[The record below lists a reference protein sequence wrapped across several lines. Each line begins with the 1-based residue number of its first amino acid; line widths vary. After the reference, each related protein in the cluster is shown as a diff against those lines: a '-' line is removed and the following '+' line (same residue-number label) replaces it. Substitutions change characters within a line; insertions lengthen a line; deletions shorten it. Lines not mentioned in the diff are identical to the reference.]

1 MPTPTP
7 RKPQTPPRQAKPAQP
22 SNSAA
27 NTPPS
32 TPPNT
37 PQNAPLDGT
46 DLAILGALVDDGR
59 MTNAALA
66 ARVGVAESTC
76 AYRVR
81 ALRQAGVIESVNAR
95 LNLAALG
102 HPINAIIKVRLGSH
116 TGDLVRKLYD
126 NLVEVPG
133 ALTVLHM
140 AGDDDF
146 LLHVAVES
154 PEKLRDLILEHVTVH
169 PVVRQTETQLVFEVR
184 EGRGV
189 LPRRR

>member
-1 MPTPTP
+1 MAGQPPKKTQPAPVASATPGG
-7 RKPQTPPRQAKPAQP
+7 
-22 SNSAA
+22 
-27 NTPPS
+27 
-32 TPPNT
+32 
-37 PQNAPLDGT
+37 LDGT
-46 DLAILGALVDDGR
+46 DLAILAALVEDGR

-76 AYRVR
+76 TYRVR
-81 ALRQAGVIESVNAR
+81 ALRQSGVIESINAR

-116 TGDLVRKLYD
+116 SRDLVRALYD
-126 NLVEVPG
+126 NLVKVPG
-133 ALTVLHM
+133 ALSVLHM

-146 LLHVAVES
+146 LLHVAVAS

-184 EGRGV
+184 DGCGV
-189 LPRRR
+189 LKQ